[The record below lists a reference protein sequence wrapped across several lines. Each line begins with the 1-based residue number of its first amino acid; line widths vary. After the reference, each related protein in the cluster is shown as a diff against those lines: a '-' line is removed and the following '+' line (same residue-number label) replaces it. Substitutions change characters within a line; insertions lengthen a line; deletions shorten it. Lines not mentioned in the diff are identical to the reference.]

1 MKVAISGVSG
11 LIGEALKKS
20 FAADGVEVLALTRRE
35 NLSPLQTITWD
46 IETGRFDASALEGVD
61 AVVHLAGEPVAQRWS
76 DTTKKTIQDSRVKG
90 TKLLV
95 EGLKSLSKR
104 PKVIVSASAVGFY
117 GDSGDQELDELSA
130 PGKGFLPNMCQ
141 EWERET
147 MKALGLG
154 IRAAVVR
161 VGIALST
168 RGGALAKMLLPF
180 RLGLGGPVGGG
191 RQWMPWIHI
200 DDVVAAYRYVV
211 SHQDIVG
218 AVNATAPNPVT
229 NGDFSRAL
237 GRALGR
243 PAVLPA
249 PGFALKL
256 LFGQMAEIVLEGQRV
271 LPKKLQES
279 GFEFRH
285 RDIEE
290 ALRDVLSNKS

>member
-1 MKVAISGVSG
+1 
-11 LIGEALKKS
+11 
-20 FAADGVEVLALTRRE
+20 
-35 NLSPLQTITWD
+35 
-46 IETGRFDASALEGVD
+46 
-61 AVVHLAGEPVAQRWS
+61 
-76 DTTKKTIQDSRVKG
+76 
-90 TKLLV
+90 
-95 EGLKSLSKR
+95 
-104 PKVIVSASAVGFY
+104 
-117 GDSGDQELDELSA
+117 
-130 PGKGFLPNMCQ
+130 
-141 EWERET
+141 
-147 MKALGLG
+147 
-154 IRAAVVR
+154 
-161 VGIALST
+161 
-168 RGGALAKMLLPF
+168 
-180 RLGLGGPVGGG
+180 
-191 RQWMPWIHI
+191 MPWIHI

>member
-1 MKVAISGVSG
+1 MKVAISGASG
-11 LIGEALKKS
+11 LIGDALRKS
-20 FAADGVEVLALTRRE
+20 FEANGVEVLAVSRRK
-35 NLSPLQTITWD
+35 NLPALQTITWD
-46 IETGRFDASALEGVD
+46 IETDRFDASALEGVD

-76 DTTKKTIQDSRVKG
+76 NTTKKTIRQSRVQG

-117 GDSGDQELDELSA
+117 GDRGDQELDELSA
-130 PGKGFLPNMCQ
+130 PGTGFLPNMCQ

-154 IRAAVVR
+154 IRAVVVR
-161 VGIALST
+161 TGIALST

-200 DDVVAAYRYVV
+200 DDVVAAYRYVI
-211 SHQDIVG
+211 SNQDIVG

-237 GRALGR
+237 GRALSR

-271 LPKKLQES
+271 VPKKLQES

-285 RDIEE
+285 RNIEE
-290 ALRDVLSNKS
+290 ALRNVLSNKS

>member
-1 MKVAISGVSG
+1 MKVAITGASG
-11 LIGEALKKS
+11 LIGDALRKS
-20 FAADGVEVLALTRRE
+20 FEANGVEVLAVSRRK
-35 NLSPLQTITWD
+35 NLPALQTITWD
-46 IETGRFDASALEGVD
+46 IETDRFDASALEGVD

-76 DTTKKTIQDSRVKG
+76 NTTKKTIRQSRVQG

-117 GDSGDQELDELSA
+117 GDRGDQELDELSA
-130 PGKGFLPNMCQ
+130 PGTGFLPNMCQ

-154 IRAAVVR
+154 IRAVVVR
-161 VGIALST
+161 TGIALST

-200 DDVVAAYRYVV
+200 DDVVAAYRYVI
-211 SHQDIVG
+211 SNQDIVG

-237 GRALGR
+237 GRALSR

-271 LPKKLQES
+271 VPKKLQES

-285 RDIEE
+285 RNIEE
-290 ALRDVLSNKS
+290 ALRNVLSNKS

>member
-20 FAADGVEVLALTRRE
+20 FAADGVEVLALPRRE

-161 VGIALST
+161 VGIALS
-168 RGGALAKMLLPF
+168 
-180 RLGLGGPVGGG
+180 
-191 RQWMPWIHI
+191 
-200 DDVVAAYRYVV
+200 
-211 SHQDIVG
+211 
-218 AVNATAPNPVT
+218 
-229 NGDFSRAL
+229 AL
-237 GRALGR
+237 GDRSAVDGNGCLGFTSTTSWPR
-243 PAVLPA
+243 
-249 PGFALKL
+249 
-256 LFGQMAEIVLEGQRV
+256 IVTW
-271 LPKKLQES
+271 
-279 GFEFRH
+279 
-285 RDIEE
+285 
-290 ALRDVLSNKS
+290 